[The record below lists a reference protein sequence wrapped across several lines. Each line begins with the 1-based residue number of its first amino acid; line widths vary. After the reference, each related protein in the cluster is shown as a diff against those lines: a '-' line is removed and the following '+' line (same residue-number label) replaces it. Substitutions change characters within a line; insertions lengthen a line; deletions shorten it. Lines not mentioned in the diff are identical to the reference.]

1 MRILHS
7 LTYFRP
13 HYSGMTVYADRLAR
27 ALAARGH
34 RVTVLT
40 SRYHR
45 SLPRLET
52 RDGVQVRR
60 VDVVLRVSKGV
71 LMPGFPYWAL
81 RLAASHDV
89 IHVHL
94 PSLEAAGLSILGRL
108 LGKAV
113 VATYQSD
120 LLLPRSAVNWLA
132 SRVSTVANTVTVR
145 AADVVTSM
153 TRDFAE
159 ESTFLSRWLGKL
171 AVVGPPIEVP
181 RVPEARVAVLR
192 GLWGTTEPG
201 DGGGPVIGMAAR
213 LATEKGAE
221 VLARAMPE
229 VLRRY
234 PRARV
239 LYVGEHENVFGEEA
253 YARRMAPILS
263 GLGDHWKFL
272 GVLSPEDMAAF
283 FRICDLTVLPSLNS
297 TESFGMVQVES
308 MVCGTPVVASELPGV
323 RFAVAD
329 TGMGLTVPPG
339 DAAALARGIVTVL
352 ERPQDFR
359 RDPAAVAAR
368 YSPSRT
374 AEQFED
380 LYRALLSGRRR
391 RLT

>member
-1 MRILHS
+1 MRVLHS

-27 ALAARGH
+27 ALAGRGH

-45 SLPRLET
+45 SLPRSEM
-52 RDGVQVRR
+52 RDGVHVRR
-60 VDVVLRVSKGV
+60 VDVALRVSKGV
-71 LMPGFPYWAL
+71 LMPAFPYWAL
-81 RLAASHDV
+81 RMAVAHDV

-94 PSLEAAGLSILGRL
+94 PSLEAAGLSVLGRL

-120 LLLPRSAVNWLA
+120 LLLPRSAVNWMA
-132 SRVSTVANTVTVR
+132 GRVSTMANSLTVR

-159 ESTFLSRWLGKL
+159 HSPFLSRWLAKL
-171 AVVGPPIEVP
+171 AVVRPPIEVP
-181 RVPEARVAVLR
+181 RVSDEQVARLR
-192 GLWGTTEPG
+192 RRWGAAEPG
-201 DGGGPVIGMAAR
+201 EGGAPVIGMAAR

-234 PRARV
+234 PAARV
-239 LYVGEHENVFGEEA
+239 LYVGEHENVFGEEP
-253 YARRMAPILS
+253 YARRLAPILS
-263 GLGDHWKFL
+263 RLGDHWRFL

-283 FRICDLTVLPSLNS
+283 FRVCDLTVLPSLNS

-308 MVCGTPVVASELPGV
+308 MVCGTPVVASDLPGV
-323 RFAVAD
+323 RHAVAD
-329 TGMGLTVPPG
+329 TGMGLTVPAG
-339 DAAALARGIVTVL
+339 DPAALAKGILTVL

-359 RDPAAVAAR
+359 GDPAAVAAR
-368 YSPSRT
+368 YSPART

-380 LYRALLSGRRR
+380 LYRALLTGRRR
-391 RLT
+391 RR

>member
-7 LTYFRP
+7 LTYFLP

-45 SLPRLET
+45 SLPRFET

-60 VDVVLRVSKGV
+60 VDVAMRVSKGV
-71 LMPGFPYWAL
+71 LMPSFAYWGL

-89 IHVHL
+89 IHLHL
-94 PSLEAAGLSILGRL
+94 PSLEAAGLAVLGRL

-132 SRVSTVANTVTVR
+132 SRVSTVANAVTVR

-159 ESTFLSRWLGKL
+159 ESAFLSRRLGKL
-171 AVVGPPIEVP
+171 AVVRPPIEVP
-181 RVPEARVAVLR
+181 RVSGERVAELR
-192 GLWGTTEPG
+192 KRWGTPESG
-201 DGGGPVIGMAAR
+201 DGGAPVIGMAAR
-213 LATEKGAE
+213 LASEKGAE

-229 VLRRY
+229 VLQRH
-234 PRARV
+234 PQARV
-239 LYVGEHENVFGEEA
+239 LYVGEHENVFGEED

-263 GLGDHWKFL
+263 QLGEHWKFL

-308 MVCGTPVVASELPGV
+308 MVCGTPVVASDLPGV
-323 RFAVAD
+323 RFAVGD

-339 DAAALARGIVTVL
+339 DAAALARGILTVL
-352 ERPQDFR
+352 GRPKDFR
-359 RDPAAVAAR
+359 GDPAAVAAR
-368 YSPSRT
+368 YSPSRA

-380 LYRALLSGRRR
+380 LYRTLRSSRRR
-391 RLT
+391 RPT